1 MLQLLVKHHNKGNE
15 MTTQIIRDTTGVIT
29 TGKFCLFNGS
39 RSKMFCE
46 TGDNYRYYKLVRIET
61 VDINTFINSLRLSVD
76 GVSIPLIIK
85 TDPNVPN
92 QPYVSIFEDYVQ
104 LRNQPLGFKICST
117 YAFQLIEQPM

>member
-1 MLQLLVKHHNKGNE
+1 
-15 MTTQIIRDTTGVIT
+15 MTTQIVRDTTGVIT

-46 TGDNYRYYKLVRIET
+46 TGDNYRYYKLVRMET

-76 GVSIPLIIK
+76 GVSIPLIIR
-85 TDPNVPN
+85 TDFDDYTD
-92 QPYVSIFEDYVQ
+92 QPYVSIFEDYVE

-117 YAFQLIEQPM
+117 YAFQLVEQPM